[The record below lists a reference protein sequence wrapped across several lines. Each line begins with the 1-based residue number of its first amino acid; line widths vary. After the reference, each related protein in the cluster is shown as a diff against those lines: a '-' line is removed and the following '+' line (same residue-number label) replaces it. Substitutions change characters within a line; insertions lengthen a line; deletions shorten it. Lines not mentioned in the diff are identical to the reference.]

1 MIILNTTQTLINLDN
16 YLHNKEYTKFT
27 YCAVKDLIR
36 FIKQEDYSYNLSDA
50 IEEMYSSP
58 DYIVPDT
65 VVTEQFTAFGEDSK
79 QALLNLL
86 ILGTISNL
94 SAYDDLETI
103 YGLSEDNAIRAINAL
118 IMNDA
123 VFEEVDF
130 KQKLSS
136 TVQNYYESSE
146 FLQILDQVVAD
157 IQMQLLNQAKTG
169 YTSLHMSLNRLCKH
183 IIDYLQYYPNTS
195 ARDNEAYKLKENN
208 ANIIIAYLTHKF
220 KNIGF
225 KNVKASE
232 IDTSAQHD
240 STNVILFAFNHDGLV
255 IDFTNLVN
263 IK

>member
-1 MIILNTTQTLINLDN
+1 MIILNTTQTLINLDD

-27 YCAVKDLIR
+27 YYAVKDLIR
-36 FIKQEDYSYNLSDA
+36 FIKQEDYGYSLSDA
-50 IEEMYSSP
+50 IEEMYTSP

-94 SAYDDLETI
+94 SAYDDLETLYDI
-103 YGLSEDNAIRAINAL
+103 SEDNAIKAINTL
-118 IMNDA
+118 IMNYA

-130 KQKLSS
+130 KQKLMS
-136 TVQNYYESSE
+136 TVQNYYESST

-157 IQMQLLNQAKTG
+157 IQMQMLNQAKTG
-169 YTSLHMSLNRLCKH
+169 YTSLHMSFNRLCEN
-183 IIDYLQYYPNTS
+183 IIDYLQYSPNTNT
-195 ARDNEAYKLKENN
+195 RDNEAYKLKENN

-220 KNIGF
+220 ENIGF

-232 IDTSAQHD
+232 IDTYARHD
-240 STNVILFAFNHDGLV
+240 LNNVILFALNRDGLV
-255 IDFTNLVN
+255 IDFTNLAN